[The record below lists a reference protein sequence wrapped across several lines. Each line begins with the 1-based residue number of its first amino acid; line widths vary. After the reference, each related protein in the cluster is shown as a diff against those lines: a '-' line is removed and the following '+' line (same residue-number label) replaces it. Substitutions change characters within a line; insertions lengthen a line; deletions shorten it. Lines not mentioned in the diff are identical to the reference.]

1 MLEKLE
7 KVETR
12 YEEVQLRLCDPEIVT
27 DQAQY
32 KKLMQEAKRLAP
44 IVEKYRQFKA
54 ARDTFQEAKALLDAG
69 GLDKEFHDMVFEEL
83 EQARAEM
90 ERTQEELKVLLLP
103 RDPNDEKNVIVE
115 IRGGAGGEEAAL
127 FAGSLLRMYS
137 MYAEAKGWKAEI
149 LSANETELGGFK
161 EVSFMIEGEGAYS
174 RLKFESGVHRVQRVP
189 ETESQGRIH
198 TSTVTVAVLP
208 EAEEVDVVIDEKDIR
223 IDVMRASG
231 NGGQCVNTTDSA
243 VRLTHYPTGIVIYSQ
258 TEKSQLQNKEKAF
271 RLLRSKLYELELE
284 KQQSAEAEARRSQ
297 IGTGDR
303 SEKIRTYN
311 FPQGRVTEHRI
322 KLTLY
327 KIDNIMNGDLDEIID
342 SLIAAD
348 QAAKLANMN
357 E

>member
-115 IRGGAGGEEAAL
+115 IRGGAGGRRRLCLQAPSCACIPCTPRQRAGRPKSSAQTKPSLAA
-127 FAGSLLRMYS
+127 S
-137 MYAEAKGWKAEI
+137 K
-149 LSANETELGGFK
+149 
-161 EVSFMIEGEGAYS
+161 
-174 RLKFESGVHRVQRVP
+174 RL
-189 ETESQGRIH
+189 
-198 TSTVTVAVLP
+198 AL
-208 EAEEVDVVIDEKDIR
+208 
-223 IDVMRASG
+223 
-231 NGGQCVNTTDSA
+231 
-243 VRLTHYPTGIVIYSQ
+243 
-258 TEKSQLQNKEKAF
+258 
-271 RLLRSKLYELELE
+271 
-284 KQQSAEAEARRSQ
+284 
-297 IGTGDR
+297 
-303 SEKIRTYN
+303 
-311 FPQGRVTEHRI
+311 
-322 KLTLY
+322 
-327 KIDNIMNGDLDEIID
+327 
-342 SLIAAD
+342 
-348 QAAKLANMN
+348 
-357 E
+357 